1 MRSSNP
7 VFSREGSFTRE
18 PGYAGFGTTQT
29 PPAGSP
35 YATGHDGQSNPYGNN
50 PYGNNPYAG
59 SPYAQQPQG
68 QAPLTDDQLVE
79 MYRAPSAGPLATGR
93 MTLDDVVART
103 AMTLLTLVAAGGLAW
118 FLLPDRNFGLAIGAS
133 LIAFVVGLVIS
144 FKRSVSPPLILL
156 YAGLEGFAL
165 GAVTK
170 VFNTIWPGIAIQ
182 AVLGTA
188 AVFAAMLIAYKT
200 GRIRV
205 TPRYTRIG
213 IAIAMGFVLLLMIN
227 MVASLFGA
235 EMGLRSGPLGIVVGL
250 VGIGLGAFFLSLDF
264 AAIEQAIAQGAPQK
278 ESWRAAFGL
287 TLSLVWIYIEML
299 RLIAILRGDD

>member
-18 PGYAGFGTTQT
+18 SGYAGFGTTQT
-29 PPAGSP
+29 PPAGGQT
-35 YATGHDGQSNPYGNN
+35 ATNPYGTS
-50 PYGNNPYAG
+50 PYGNNPYAN

-68 QAPLTDDQLVE
+68 QAPLTDEQLVE
-79 MYRAPSAGPLATGR
+79 MYNAPSAGPLATGR

-103 AMTLLTLVAAGGLAW
+103 AMTLLTMVAAGGLAW
-118 FLLPDRNFGLAIGAS
+118 FALPERNFGLAGGAS
-133 LIAFVVGLVIS
+133 LIAFVIGMVIS

-156 YAGLEGFAL
+156 YAGLQGFAL
-165 GAVTK
+165 GAITK
-170 VFNTIWPGIAIQ
+170 VFNTIWEGIAIQ

-213 IAIAMGFVLLLMIN
+213 IAIAMGFVLLMLVN
-227 MVASLFGA
+227 MVASLVFGA
-235 EMGLRSGPLGIVVGL
+235 DMGLRSGPLGVVVGL

-264 AAIEQAIAQGAPQK
+264 AAVEEAIAHGAPQK
-278 ESWRAAFGL
+278 EAWRAAFGL
-287 TLSLVWIYIEML
+287 TLSLVWIYVEML

>member
-18 PGYAGFGTTQT
+18 PGYAGFGTTQA

-35 YATGHDGQSNPYGNN
+35 YAAGPPGQSSPYGDNPYGNN
-50 PYGNNPYAG
+50 
-59 SPYAQQPQG
+59 PYAQQPQG
-68 QAPLTDDQLVE
+68 QAPLTDEQLVE
-79 MYRAPSAGPLATGR
+79 MYGAPSAGPLDTGR

-103 AMTLLTLVAAGGLAW
+103 AMTLLTLVAFGGLAW
-118 FLLPDRNFGLAIGAS
+118 FALPDRNFGLAIGAS

-213 IAIAMGFVLLLMIN
+213 IAIAMGFVLLLLVN
-227 MVASLFGA
+227 AVASMFGA

>member
-18 PGYAGFGTTQT
+18 PGYAGSGTTQA

-35 YATGHDGQSNPYGNN
+35 YAANPYGSSPYGDN
-50 PYGNNPYAG
+50 PYGNNPYA
-59 SPYAQQPQG
+59 Q
-68 QAPLTDDQLVE
+68 QAPGQQQLTDDQLAE
-79 MYRAPSAGPLATGR
+79 MYSAPSAAPAAMGR

-103 AMTLLTLVAAGGLAW
+103 AMTLLTLVAFGALAW
-118 FLLPDRNFGLAIGAS
+118 FALPAEKYGFALGAS
-133 LIAFVVGLVIS
+133 LVAFFVAMAVSL
-144 FKRSVSPPLILL
+144 KRSVSPPLILL
-156 YAGLEGFAL
+156 YAALEGFAL
-165 GAVTK
+165 GAVTH
-170 VFNTIWPGIAIQ
+170 VFDILLPGIAIQ

-213 IAIAMGFVLLLMIN
+213 IAIAMGFVMLMMIN
-227 MVASLFGA
+227 LVASMFGA
-235 EMGLRSGPLGIVVGL
+235 DMGLRSGPLGIVVGL

-264 AAIEQAIAQGAPQK
+264 AAIEEAIAQGAPQK

>member
-18 PGYAGFGTTQT
+18 SGYAGFGTTQA
-29 PPAGSP
+29 PQAGSP
-35 YATGHDGQSNPYGNN
+35 YATNPYGQSGPYDNN
-50 PYGNNPYAG
+50 PYGNNPYA
-59 SPYAQQPQG
+59 QQAPG
-68 QAPLTDDQLVE
+68 QQPLTDDQLVE

-103 AMTLLTLVAAGGLAW
+103 AMTLLTLVAAGGVAW
-118 FLLPDRNFGLAIGAS
+118 FALPDRNFGFAVGAS
-133 LIAFVVGLVIS
+133 LIAFVVGMVIS

-213 IAIAMGFVLLLMIN
+213 IAIAMGFVLLLFVNMIAA
-227 MVASLFGA
+227 MFGA
-235 EMGLRSGPLGIVVGL
+235 DMGLRSGPLGIVVGL
-250 VGIGLGAFFLSLDF
+250 IGIGLGAFFLSLDF
-264 AAIEQAIAQGAPQK
+264 AAIEEAIAQGAPQK
-278 ESWRAAFGL
+278 EAWRAAFGL
-287 TLSLVWIYIEML
+287 TLSLVWIYVEML

>member
-7 VFSREGSFTRE
+7 VFSREGSFSRE
-18 PGYAGFGTTQT
+18 SGYAGFGTTQA
-29 PPAGSP
+29 PQAGSP
-35 YATGHDGQSNPYGNN
+35 YATNPYGQSGPYDNN
-50 PYGNNPYAG
+50 PYGNNPYA
-59 SPYAQQPQG
+59 QQAPG
-68 QAPLTDDQLVE
+68 QQPLTDDQLVE

-103 AMTLLTLVAAGGLAW
+103 AMTLLTLVAAGGVAW
-118 FLLPDRNFGLAIGAS
+118 FALPDRNYGFAVGAS
-133 LIAFVVGLVIS
+133 LIAFVVGMVIS

-213 IAIAMGFVLLLMIN
+213 IAIAMGFVLLMLVN
-227 MVASLFGA
+227 MVAGMFGA
-235 EMGLRSGPLGIVVGL
+235 DMGLRSGPLGIVVGL
-250 VGIGLGAFFLSLDF
+250 IGIGLGAFFLSLDF
-264 AAIEQAIAQGAPQK
+264 AAIEEAIAQGAPQK
-278 ESWRAAFGL
+278 EAWRAAFGL
-287 TLSLVWIYIEML
+287 TLSLVWIYVEML

>member
-18 PGYAGFGTTQT
+18 SGYAGFGTTQT
-29 PPAGSP
+29 PSAGGPS
-35 YATGHDGQSNPYGNN
+35 ATNPYGNN

-103 AMTLLTLVAAGGLAW
+103 AMTLLTLVAGGGLAW
-118 FLLPDRNFGLAIGAS
+118 FLLPDRNYGLAIGAG
-133 LIAFVVGLVIS
+133 LVAFVVGMVVS
-144 FKRSVSPPLILL
+144 FKRSVSPPLILT
-156 YAGLEGFAL
+156 YAALEGFAL
-165 GAVTK
+165 GAITK
-170 VFNTIWPGIAIQ
+170 MLNAALPGIAIQ

-227 MVASLFGA
+227 MVASMFGA
-235 EMGLRSGPLGIVVGL
+235 DMGLRSGPLGIAVGL
-250 VGIGLGAFFLSLDF
+250 IGIALGAFFLSLDF
-264 AAIEQAIAQGAPQK
+264 AAIEEAIAQGAPQK